1 MKKSEWSGQIISI
14 QPRIRLSRSFDE
26 RFHSYLGYC
35 LHIEGK
41 IGDDERIFSV
51 GIGKVTQ
58 KKHQFRV
65 GDKVSGVAVPVAD
78 HRLEAVEF
86 YRASKLKLKE
96 RFEATVKNSPPWH
109 GVPPDLETYRW
120 RGHRRLSVRTYKI
133 KCTSCIW
140 GCKMPVEMI
149 IDPWDPTYRYRYET
163 FCYGPKSCEYYKSG
177 PERVVPGRKGMK
189 WVEED
194 WIDEQ
199 ETEHRA
205 MDE

>member
-1 MKKSEWSGQIISI
+1 MKRMEWSGQIISI

-35 LHIEGK
+35 LILEGK
-41 IGDDERIFSV
+41 IGEEEQVFSI

-58 KKHQFRV
+58 KKHLFRI
-65 GDKVSGVAVPVAD
+65 GDEVSGVAVPVAD
-78 HRLEAVEF
+78 PRLEAVDF
-86 YRASKLKLKE
+86 YRASKLKLKG
-96 RFEATVKNSPPWH
+96 RIDAPVKNSPPWH

-120 RGHRRLSVRTYKI
+120 RRHRRLSARTYTI
-133 KCTSCIW
+133 KCASCIW
-140 GCKMPVEMI
+140 GCKMPVEMM
-149 IDPWDPTYRYRYET
+149 IDPWNPTFRYRSET
-163 FCYGPKSCEYYKSG
+163 FCYGPKSCKHYKSG

-199 ETEHRA
+199 ETEHRT

>member
-1 MKKSEWSGQIISI
+1 MKKIEWSGQIISI

-41 IGDDERIFSV
+41 IAEEERVFSV

-65 GDKVSGVAVPVAD
+65 GDEVSGVAIPVAEP
-78 HRLEAVEF
+78 RLEAVELF
-86 YRASKLKLKE
+86 RTSKLKLKE
-96 RFEATVKNSPPWH
+96 RFEATVQNSPPWH

-120 RGHRRLSVRTYKI
+120 RGHRRLSAHSYNS

-163 FCYGPKSCEYYKSG
+163 FCYGPKSCEYYKPG
-177 PERVVPGRKGMK
+177 PARIVPGRKGMK